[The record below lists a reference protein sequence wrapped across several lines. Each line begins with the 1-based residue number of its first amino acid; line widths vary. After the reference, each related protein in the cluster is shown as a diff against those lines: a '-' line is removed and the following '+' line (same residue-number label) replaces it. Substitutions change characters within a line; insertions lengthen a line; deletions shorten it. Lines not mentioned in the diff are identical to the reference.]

1 MQFSNKMKFISPYQF
16 SLFALSMFM
25 TMLLTACKSSERS
38 VVYNATGYDGIDVS
52 RHNGVIDWK
61 KVSKNRNI
69 KYVFVKA
76 TEGYGHVDKNYLY
89 NAQQAHKHHLK
100 VGIYHYFTS
109 RSSAVAQFSWFR
121 QQANRTWQDIAPVID
136 VEDIRGW
143 KNSQQLQ
150 DSLAVFVRLVKKHYN
165 CPPIIY
171 THRNFYNTHLA
182 PRFNDHHLFIA
193 AYSVRE
199 PRINGSDYSIWQYT
213 DVGRINGVKGNV
225 DLSRLGRGMDLKKIL
240 LP

>member
-1 MQFSNKMKFISPYQF
+1 MQYSNKMKFISPYQF

-89 NAQQAHKHHLK
+89 NAQQAHKHHLRWVFTIISPRAVRQWLSL
-100 VGIYHYFTS
+100 VGLG
-109 RSSAVAQFSWFR
+109 
-121 QQANRTWQDIAPVID
+121 NRPTAH
-136 VEDIRGW
+136 G
-143 KNSQQLQ
+143 K
-150 DSLAVFVRLVKKHYN
+150 
-165 CPPIIY
+165 
-171 THRNFYNTHLA
+171 T
-182 PRFNDHHLFIA
+182 
-193 AYSVRE
+193 
-199 PRINGSDYSIWQYT
+199 
-213 DVGRINGVKGNV
+213 
-225 DLSRLGRGMDLKKIL
+225 
-240 LP
+240 LPL